1 MISLLK
7 RHWRSLTCFVCGLVV
22 AIAFSFTTPDQQPA
36 TASVQIP
43 TQTVVKPIIV
53 GHPDAYYSHEEP
65 NFYQYQ

>member
-7 RHWRSLTCFVCGLVV
+7 RHRRSLACFLSGLVV
-22 AIAFSFTTPDQQPA
+22 AIIFSFTTPDQKPA

-43 TQTVVKPIIV
+43 TQVAAQPMLL
-53 GHPDAYYSHEEP
+53 GHPDFYYSHEES